1 MYNIVLKK
9 VLFLETENA
18 QIYNNL
24 TIENEGVW

>member
-9 VLFLETENA
+9 VLFFETENL

-24 TIENEGVW
+24 TIETEAVW